1 MSNSF
6 RRTNLSLRGDQAVIP
21 TILMVVGLILL
32 GAWIAWAFCARVT
45 RYEVS
50 DSARLEVTAA
60 SYPLQAGVSGR
71 LTVNRLVLGHA
82 VQAGEVLAELDS
94 QAEQLSLDEERTRT
108 SAFAPQ
114 LAALQSQ
121 METESAGRQDEQRV
135 LNFSVSAAEAEVR
148 QAEAQATLSA
158 KEAQRAESL
167 RKEGIIADAEVQR
180 AEADAQ
186 SKRAVAENLR
196 AALQRLTPEQAVKD
210 TDRDLKVR
218 ELAGQI
224 AKVNAD
230 SASSL
235 ANVRRLEYEVDRR
248 KIRAPVAGRLG
259 ECAVLRPG
267 SQIGEGQQLGLIV
280 PSGRLEITAEFQPS
294 AALGKL
300 RPGQA
305 ATMRLEGFPW
315 AQYGTVPAKVVQVAG
330 EIRDGKVRVELA
342 VAVKGQPPTQIPLQH
357 GLPGSVEVAI
367 ERVSPVALI
376 VRSAGALVGAH

>member
-6 RRTNLSLRGDQAVIP
+6 RRTNLSLRGDQAIIP
-21 TILMVVGLILL
+21 TIILSAGLILL

-71 LTVNRLVLGHA
+71 LITNRLVLGRA

-94 QAEQLSLDEERTRT
+94 RAEQLNLDEERMRAA
-108 SAFAPQ
+108 AFAPQ
-114 LAALQSQ
+114 LAALQAQ
-121 METESAGRQDEQRV
+121 METESAGRLDEQRV

-224 AKVNAD
+224 AKLNAD

-235 ANVRRLEYEVDRR
+235 ATVRRLEYEVDRR
-248 KIRAPVAGRLG
+248 KIRAPVAGRLA

-267 SQIGEGQQLGLIV
+267 SHIGDGQQLGLIV
-280 PSGRLEITAEFQPS
+280 PSGRLQITAEFQPS

-300 RPGQA
+300 RPGQVA
-305 ATMRLEGFPW
+305 IMRLEGFPW
-315 AQYGTVPAKVVQVAG
+315 AQYGTVRAKVVQVAG

-342 VAVKGQPPTQIPLQH
+342 VNGPPPAQIPLQH

-367 ERVSPVALI
+367 ERVSPAALI